1 MHWTAG
7 FRLCFMPGVIAP
19 LPVMCSVSP
28 RHAHDITMSKTNYWD
43 QIEEAF
49 EAVDIYETYD
59 VFKQG
64 AAKYPEWKIDILA
77 VHWTMSETV
86 NGGLEQYFNNSTGI
100 LAPEAVLG
108 FQRIGKPELAAA
120 LQKAMALLGEP
131 YPRERKERGERLA
144 ALTGGGEAQ
153 ETEGFSLVP
162 KWVAKK
168 VGMKSRQSPFEE
180 MDEVLGGAGDDVEE
194 ALDEYAGTKV
204 G

>member
-1 MHWTAG
+1 
-7 FRLCFMPGVIAP
+7 
-19 LPVMCSVSP
+19 
-28 RHAHDITMSKTNYWD
+28 MSKTNYWD
-43 QIEEAF
+43 QIEQAF
-49 EAVDIYETYD
+49 EDVDIYETYD

-77 VHWTMSETV
+77 VHWTMSEVV
-86 NGGLEQYFNNSTGI
+86 NGGLEQYFSNSTGI

-108 FQRIGKPELAAA
+108 FQRIGKPQLAAA

-131 YPRERKERGERLA
+131 FPRERKEREARLA
-144 ALTGGGEAQ
+144 GLTGKQSEGGQ
-153 ETEGFSLVP
+153 GFSIVP

>member
-1 MHWTAG
+1 
-7 FRLCFMPGVIAP
+7 
-19 LPVMCSVSP
+19 
-28 RHAHDITMSKTNYWD
+28 MSKTNYWD
-43 QIEEAF
+43 QIEQAF
-49 EAVDIYETYD
+49 EDVDIYETYD

-77 VHWTMSETV
+77 VHWTMSEVV
-86 NGGLEQYFNNSTGI
+86 NGGLKQYFSNSTGI

-131 YPRERKERGERLA
+131 YPREHKERGERLA
-144 ALTGGGEAQ
+144 GLTGAQ
-153 ETEGFSLVP
+153 ARETQGFSLVP

-168 VGMKSRQSPFEE
+168 VGMTSAQSPFEE

-204 G
+204 I

>member
-1 MHWTAG
+1 M
-7 FRLCFMPGVIAP
+7 
-19 LPVMCSVSP
+19 
-28 RHAHDITMSKTNYWD
+28 
-43 QIEEAF
+43 
-49 EAVDIYETYD
+49 
-59 VFKQG
+59 
-64 AAKYPEWKIDILA
+64 
-77 VHWTMSETV
+77 
-86 NGGLEQYFNNSTGI
+86 
-100 LAPEAVLG
+100 LG